1 MRGRNKIRVRRN
13 DEEGSAGYPTLDEIR
28 NDNDLS
34 NYYWKSELM
43 LILGR
48 SLTSEL
54 VNVKVEWRSRRE

>member
-13 DEEGSAGYPTLDEIR
+13 DEKGSAGYPTLDEIR

-54 VNVKVEWRSRRE
+54 VNVKVEWRSR